1 MLRKLHL
8 KKEIQ
13 LGLGLMIGIIFG
25 FLLHKGGVT
34 KYDII
39 IGQLLL
45 TDFTVMKVMLTA
57 IITGMVGVHFLKSLG
72 IAELHPKPG
81 SVGSV
86 GTGGLLFGVGF
97 GLLGYCPGTMVGA
110 VGEGFLDALFGGVV
124 GMIIGAGL
132 FSELYPR
139 LEKSPLNRGNFGELT
154 WPQLF
159 RLNSWIIIIPF
170 SIGMIILLVWIEK
183 SGL

>member
-13 LGLGLMIGIIFG
+13 LGLGLMIGIVFG

-34 KYDII
+34 KYNII

-57 IITGMVGVHFLKSLG
+57 IITGMVGVYFLRSLG
-72 IAELHPKPG
+72 IAQLHPKPG

-86 GTGGLLFGVGF
+86 GMGALLFGVGF

-139 LEKSPLNRGNFGELT
+139 LEKSLLNQSNFGELT

-159 RLNSWIIIIPF
+159 KVNPWVIIIPF
-170 SIGMIILLVWIEK
+170 SVAMIILLVWIEK